1 MDLFQSQNNK
11 ISSLKHNNK
20 NNKKKKSSTRL
31 TKDQVRLLER
41 SFISNRNLEP
51 ERKAR
56 LAEELG
62 IPPRQVAVW
71 YQNKRARWR
80 TQSLELDCGTLQVR
94 LENALAEKRQLERE
108 VDRLRGE
115 LQKAKEMLD
124 QFATTTTT
132 TTTICSI
139 DSSWCEEGIRS
150 STGYYNN
157 YQDQDHDHDHVMID
171 HDQVLQLDY
180 ELFPHLMGTDY
191 DRVVHDL

>member
-11 ISSLKHNNK
+11 ISSLKHNNNN
-20 NNKKKKSSTRL
+20 NNKKSSSRL

-41 SFISNRNLEP
+41 SFISNKKLEP
-51 ERKAR
+51 ERKAQ

-132 TTTICSI
+132 ICST
-139 DSSWCEEGIRS
+139 SC
-150 STGYYNN
+150 YNN
-157 YQDQDHDHDHVMID
+157 YQGQDHDHDHVMD
-171 HDQVLQLDY
+171 DRDQVLQLDY
-180 ELFPHLMGTDY
+180 ELFANLMGTDY